1 MSLYGG
7 QNQRYPP
14 WAHRR
19 CGQSQRNHPARR
31 QKQLLYVLEVNLS
44 AAFDQRKRG
53 GGGPTGGLIHV
64 DAGTHREECRRMAER
79 LIELPK
85 GQATL
90 HQRQAEGPNDAANES
105 SGSDA

>member
-1 MSLYGG
+1 M
-7 QNQRYPP
+7 
-14 WAHRR
+14 
-19 CGQSQRNHPARR
+19 
-31 QKQLLYVLEVNLS
+31 
-44 AAFDQRKRG
+44 
-53 GGGPTGGLIHV
+53 